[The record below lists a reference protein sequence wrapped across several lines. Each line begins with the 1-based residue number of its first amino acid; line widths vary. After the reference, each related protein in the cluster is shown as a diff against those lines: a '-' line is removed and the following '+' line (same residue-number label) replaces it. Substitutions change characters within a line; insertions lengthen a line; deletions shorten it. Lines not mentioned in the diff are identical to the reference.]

1 MNLDLDALKR
11 KQITRM
17 RDRVVHAFDEV
28 DFGLVWSVSQIHTPS
43 LIAALDQI
51 NAQESNP

>member
-1 MNLDLDALKR
+1 MNPDLDALKW
-11 KQITRM
+11 KQITGM

-28 DFGLVWSVSQIHTPS
+28 DLGLVWSVSQIHTPS